1 MCVAYV
7 RGFWPGSHVAR
18 VSECSMKKTAWRLQ
32 AHRVHRSTA
41 GHAGPVY
48 ACARAGSNKGYLTAG
63 KDGFV
68 MLWDGELQKLKQVP
82 CLRRGKNVGTS
93 SKAVVCGLDCVGE
106 QLHTQNVAIV
116 CSVRD
121 RRPENQTTVY
131 VR

>member
-1 MCVAYV
+1 
-7 RGFWPGSHVAR
+7 
-18 VSECSMKKTAWRLQ
+18 MKKTAWRLQ

-82 CLRRGKNVGTS
+82 CLRRGENVGTS
-93 SKAVVCGLDCVGE
+93 SKASCVWSRLRGRATPHAKCGYCM
-106 QLHTQNVAIV
+106 
-116 CSVRD
+116 
-121 RRPENQTTVY
+121 
-131 VR
+131 